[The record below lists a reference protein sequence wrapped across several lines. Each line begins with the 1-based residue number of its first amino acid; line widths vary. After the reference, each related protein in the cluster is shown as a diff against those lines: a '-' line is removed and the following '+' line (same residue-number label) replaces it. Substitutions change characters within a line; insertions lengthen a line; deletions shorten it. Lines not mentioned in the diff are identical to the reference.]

1 MKMDCF
7 FFVFYIK
14 NLRVEDKSDSS
25 EKYDAG
31 SVDEK
36 LDDAPRTRT
45 ERDVENKGGKDSV
58 DKGSDDSSDSSDN
71 GYFECDDDRKSKEE
85 TYVKDL
91 DDDIRALLDLVDKEC
106 E

>member
-14 NLRVEDKSDSS
+14 NFRVEDKSDSS

-71 GYFECDDDRKSKEE
+71 GYFECESKEE